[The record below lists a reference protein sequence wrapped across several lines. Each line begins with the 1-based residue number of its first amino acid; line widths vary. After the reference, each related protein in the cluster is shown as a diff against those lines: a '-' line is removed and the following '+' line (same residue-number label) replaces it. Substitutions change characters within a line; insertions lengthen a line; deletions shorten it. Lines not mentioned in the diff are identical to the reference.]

1 MAALKFARRASP
13 DVRERRRRR
22 RRRRERHR
30 RHRRA
35 RRAPRAAARRRLAFG
50 SRNATDNT
58 QPPHAATRAMD
69 DDDVERGTKSATIA
83 ASASSPR
90 AERRAL
96 LREDGRGRAEGV
108 GRRAGWRL
116 AAVCAL
122 ALIGAGAA
130 GYALGA
136 SHRGHGLLAWRG
148 GRRGHHHHRS
158 SSSSGRRHRSRRGD
172 GERRGHRD
180 AATAVTSA
188 EARDAARI
196 GVKGASR
203 SRAAALAAAPEF
215 ERA

>member
-1 MAALKFARRASP
+1 
-13 DVRERRRRR
+13 
-22 RRRRERHR
+22 
-30 RHRRA
+30 
-35 RRAPRAAARRRLAFG
+35 
-50 SRNATDNT
+50 
-58 QPPHAATRAMD
+58 MD
-69 DDDVERGTKSATIA
+69 DDDVERGTKPATRA

-96 LREDGRGRAEGV
+96 LREDGAPLREGV

-148 GRRGHHHHRS
+148 GRHGHHHHRS

-172 GERRGHRD
+172 GERRGRRD

-188 EARDAARI
+188 EARDAARDAARI
-196 GVKGASR
+196 GSKEASR

-215 ERA
+215 ERALRA

>member
-1 MAALKFARRASP
+1 
-13 DVRERRRRR
+13 
-22 RRRRERHR
+22 
-30 RHRRA
+30 
-35 RRAPRAAARRRLAFG
+35 
-50 SRNATDNT
+50 
-58 QPPHAATRAMD
+58 MD

-96 LREDGRGRAEGV
+96 LREDDGRGRVDGV

-148 GRRGHHHHRS
+148 GRHGHHHHRS

>member
-1 MAALKFARRASP
+1 
-13 DVRERRRRR
+13 
-22 RRRRERHR
+22 
-30 RHRRA
+30 
-35 RRAPRAAARRRLAFG
+35 
-50 SRNATDNT
+50 
-58 QPPHAATRAMD
+58 MD
-69 DDDVERGTKSATIA
+69 DDDVERGMKSATIA
-83 ASASSPR
+83 ALASSPR

-96 LREDGRGRAEGV
+96 LREDDGRREGV

-148 GRRGHHHHRS
+148 GRHGHHHHRS